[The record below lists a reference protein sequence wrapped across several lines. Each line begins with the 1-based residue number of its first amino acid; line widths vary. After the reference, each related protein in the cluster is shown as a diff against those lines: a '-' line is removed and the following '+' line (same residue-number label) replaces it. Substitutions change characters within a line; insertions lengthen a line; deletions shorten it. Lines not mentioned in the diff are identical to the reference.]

1 MNKPAN
7 APNPFKLELLEP
19 RLLLS
24 ADPMTETVQA
34 IVPDITESVIVE
46 SLDSL
51 DTHEQNNSVSLISQQ
66 SNDNPQ
72 ESDDIIEETDFYDIN
87 VPDGKLSLDIISNH
101 TLDLS
106 DISEDLTLLF
116 DSTNTIS
123 IKKII
128 SNEAPSLLDDTQF
141 SLDEINTIIGGK
153 GQNAF
158 VFEEG
163 ATFDGMIDSASG
175 INDILFISG
184 GDCTWQIT
192 GFDSGIVDNLKFT
205 GIQNLK
211 GGTDNQ
217 DTFVF
222 ESAGHISGTIDGGDA
237 GFDTLSLLGSYNTV
251 NYSATSKSSGT
262 VNRDNDIITYT
273 GLEPIF
279 DNTDTVNR
287 IIGLSNSDDTDAV
300 LSQNGSQLNITGST
314 FEGITFNNPS
324 ASLTIQGL
332 EGTDTITVQSLDLD
346 HTQLIIEAENIILPA
361 DNTIESSADIY
372 FNATDQDINQITHT
386 NNLQD
391 RSASIEIFGDI
402 QTSQNIT
409 LTASVLRNV
418 DIHNDSNTT
427 LDTETLSNAVV
438 HIRNATI
445 NAAKFEVLASSY
457 GVVITHNTIDNAKN
471 EIPDKVYASIEE
483 SCQIAASQVTIRA
496 SRGTDYQ
503 ATGRDAYNHIS
514 GDTQAWIKDSDITS
528 GGDVSIIAEDN
539 IKMSAASP
547 ELTLDLS
554 TITSESTIS
563 ASSARNY
570 LSGNVDA
577 NLINSTLTVTGD
589 NTVSIS
595 ALRNAQIKSR
605 AETDHLTET
614 NGLASGYSVNLEGT
628 YSSNILTGHT
638 KASIESSVVNASDS
652 DIQVIAKETSAVDA
666 RSAIAASSDVN
677 SSLYQDFSSTVG
689 TSIAFNALG
698 WNPENAGIQTLD
710 ALANTSFATSSP
722 MDVNAYILD
731 STVTA
736 GKLDIKASLETK
748 LNSTVSNTAET
759 KSSSAFGAAGM
770 STSGILSS
778 NMLNT
783 TVKAYINNTSETKK
797 TTTQNEL
804 TINAN
809 DISEVYSNSKIV
821 SSAIITGDGGVS
833 ILNENKDLVID
844 ADFETSDGV
853 NNIKYGDRVLVAGDY
868 ANGGHQ
874 NGVYIYMGVQDTI
887 DLSQQDFTNKDYW
900 KEIPETQLI
909 PEGYNLT
916 DSDSVAIGGMVV
928 RNDVRTDVQSFINNA
943 EIVAGYATIT
953 AHESAKIH
961 ATADSTAESSG
972 GSAYGSGTSIAA
984 NGIIATNLILSKANA
999 YITGSLI
1006 TTSVGD
1012 LSIDAQ
1018 NMSIIDATN
1027 TSVTT
1032 TGDTAVG
1039 ASLAFNTIGWESQ
1052 NILFQTI
1059 DAIIGTDIGDEQPS
1073 EVKAYIQDSNLT
1085 ISGNVS
1091 LNAESKA
1098 EITSSVSNDA
1108 TSSAS
1113 ALVNASGMAVSGVL
1127 ASNMVSSLAQA
1138 YIKFTDTK
1146 GQVNVT
1152 GNITINAKD
1161 EADIVATNIMKA
1173 ISTTTNDGG
1182 ASIAAGLFNAVFD
1195 EYDYTSKS
1203 GIQTLSKNDKVR
1215 IASDHE
1221 GYAVKEGLYIFI
1233 GAEDEEI
1240 DLTKEDYTNRD
1251 KWRRFTSA
1259 SASELIPNIGNVTDS
1274 DSQAFGGIIVRN
1286 DLRSGVDS
1294 YIKNAVVETQGTVS
1308 LTADEAATIIAFDS
1322 STVTSSGGSCYGS
1335 GTSNAVSGII
1345 ATNLVQSHANAFIM
1359 NSEITTTNAGDLTI
1373 NAKNTSLIDATVNST
1388 IASGDMAVGVTLAFN
1403 TIGWDAQ
1410 NILSKTIDAL
1420 IGTEIG
1426 NQDPAE
1432 TNAYILDTNLTI
1444 AGDLT
1449 LYADNSAIVNA
1460 TVSNAADSQASALYG
1475 AGGSATSGI
1484 LSSNMVAIW

>member
-1 MNKPAN
+1 MKKPAN

-66 SNDNPQ
+66 SNDEPQ

-123 IKKII
+123 IKKIV
-128 SNEAPSLLDDTQF
+128 SNEGPSLLDDTQF
-141 SLDEINTIIGGK
+141 SLDEIDTIIGGK

-175 INDILFISG
+175 INDILSISG
-184 GDCTWQIT
+184 GDLTWQIT
-192 GFDSGIVDNLKFT
+192 GFDSGFVDNLKFT
-205 GIQNLK
+205 GIENLK

-222 ESAGHISGTIDGGDA
+222 ESAGHISGTIDGGDG

-279 DNTDTVNR
+279 DNTDTTNR
-287 IIGLSNSDDTDAV
+287 IIGLSNSDDNDAV
-300 LSQNGSQLNITGST
+300 LSQNGSQLNLTGST

-372 FNATDQDINQITHT
+372 FNATDQDVNQITHT

-418 DIHNDSNTT
+418 DIHNDSSTT
-427 LDTETLSNAVV
+427 LNTETLSNAVV
-438 HIRNATI
+438 HMRNATI
-445 NAAKFEVLASSY
+445 NAAKFEVLASSD
-457 GVVITHNTIDNAKN
+457 GVIITHNGMGNAKN
-471 EIPDKVYASIEE
+471 DISDRVFAMIEE
-483 SCQIAASQVTIRA
+483 SCQIAANQVTIRA

-514 GDTQAWIKDSDITS
+514 GDTQAWIKDSNITS
-528 GGDVSIIAEDN
+528 GGDVSIVAEDN

-554 TITSESTIS
+554 TITSESTIA

-577 NLINSTLTVTGD
+577 HLINSTLTVTGD

-595 ALRNAQIKSR
+595 ALRNTQIKSR

-614 NGLASGYSVNLEGT
+614 NGLVSGYSVNLEGT
-628 YSSNILTGHT
+628 YSSNILLGHT
-638 KASIESSVVNASDS
+638 KASIESSDVNAPDS
-652 DIQVIAKETSAVDA
+652 FIQVTAKETSAVDA

-759 KSSSAFGAAGM
+759 KSSSAFGAPGM

-783 TVKAYINNTSETKK
+783 TVKAYINNTSEMKRI
-797 TTTQNEL
+797 TTQNEL
-804 TINAN
+804 TINTN
-809 DISEVYSNSKIV
+809 DISEVYANSKIV

-853 NNIKYGDRVLVAGDY
+853 NSIKYGDRVRVAGDY

-874 NGVYIYMGVQDTI
+874 NGVYIYMGTQDTI
-887 DLSQQDFTNKDYW
+887 DLSQQDYTNKDYW

-928 RNDVRTDVQSFINNA
+928 RNDVRTQVQSYINNA
-943 EIVAGYATIT
+943 EVIAGYAGLT
-953 AHESAKIH
+953 AYESAKIH

-1006 TTSVGD
+1006 TTTVGD

-1018 NMSIIDATN
+1018 NTSIIDAIN
-1027 TSVTT
+1027 NSVTT

-1039 ASLAFNTIGWESQ
+1039 ASIAFNTIGWESQ
-1052 NILFQTI
+1052 NLLFQTI
-1059 DAIIGTDIGDEQPS
+1059 DAIIGTDIGDEKPA
-1073 EVKAYIQDSNLT
+1073 EVKAYIQDSNVT
-1085 ISGNVS
+1085 IAGNVS

-1138 YIKFTDTK
+1138 YIKITDSK

-1152 GNITINAKD
+1152 GNITINSKD
-1161 EADIVATNIMKA
+1161 ESDIIATNIMKA

-1203 GIQTLSKNDKVR
+1203 GTKTLSKNDKVR

-1221 GYAVKEGLYIFI
+1221 GDAVKEGLYIFI
-1233 GAEDEEI
+1233 GEEDAEI

-1251 KWRRFTSA
+1251 NWRRFTSA

-1322 STVTSSGGSCYGS
+1322 ITVTSSGGSCYGTGKS
-1335 GTSNAVSGII
+1335 TKSLQP
-1345 ATNLVQSHANAFIM
+1345 LVIPQ
-1359 NSEITTTNAGDLTI
+1359 
-1373 NAKNTSLIDATVNST
+1373 
-1388 IASGDMAVGVTLAFN
+1388 
-1403 TIGWDAQ
+1403 
-1410 NILSKTIDAL
+1410 
-1420 IGTEIG
+1420 
-1426 NQDPAE
+1426 
-1432 TNAYILDTNLTI
+1432 
-1444 AGDLT
+1444 
-1449 LYADNSAIVNA
+1449 
-1460 TVSNAADSQASALYG
+1460 
-1475 AGGSATSGI
+1475 
-1484 LSSNMVAIW
+1484 

>member
-1 MNKPAN
+1 MKKPTH
-7 APNPFKLELLEP
+7 APNSFKLELLEP

-66 SNDNPQ
+66 SNDDPQ

-123 IKKII
+123 IKKIF
-128 SNEAPSLLDDTQF
+128 SNEGPSLLDDTQF
-141 SLDEINTIIGGK
+141 SLDEIDTIIGGK

-192 GFDSGIVDNLKFT
+192 GFDSGFVDNLKFT
-205 GIQNLK
+205 GIENLK
-211 GGTDNQ
+211 GTDNQ

-222 ESAGHISGTIDGGDA
+222 ESAGHISGTIDGGDG

-300 LSQNGSQLNITGST
+300 LSQNGSQLSLTGST

-346 HTQLIIEAENIILPA
+346 NTQLIIEAENIILPA

-372 FNATDQDINQITHT
+372 FNATDQDVNQITHT

-402 QTSQNIT
+402 QTAQNIT

-418 DIHNDSNTT
+418 DIHNDSHTT

-438 HIRNATI
+438 HMRNATI
-445 NAAKFEVLASSY
+445 NAAKFEVLASSD
-457 GVVITHNTIDNAKN
+457 GVIITHNGMGNAKN
-471 EIPDKVYASIEE
+471 DISDRVFAMIEE
-483 SCQIAASQVTIRA
+483 SCQIAANQVTIRA

-503 ATGRDAYNHIS
+503 VTGRDAYNFIS

-528 GGDVSIIAEDN
+528 GDDVSIIAEDN

-577 NLINSTLTVTGD
+577 HLINSTLTVTGD

-605 AETDHLTET
+605 AKTDHLTET
-614 NGLASGYSVNLEGT
+614 RGLASGYSVNLEGT

-638 KASIESSVVNASDS
+638 KASIESSVVNAPDS

-666 RSAIAASSDVN
+666 RSSIAASSDID
-677 SSLYQDFSSTVG
+677 SSRYQDFSSTVG

-698 WNPENAGIQTLD
+698 WNPENAGIQTID

-797 TTTQNEL
+797 MTTQNEL

-844 ADFETSDGV
+844 ADFETADGV
-853 NNIKYGDRVLVAGDY
+853 NSIKYGDRVRVAGCRY
-868 ANGGHQ
+868 KACL
-874 NGVYIYMGVQDTI
+874 V
-887 DLSQQDFTNKDYW
+887 
-900 KEIPETQLI
+900 
-909 PEGYNLT
+909 
-916 DSDSVAIGGMVV
+916 
-928 RNDVRTDVQSFINNA
+928 
-943 EIVAGYATIT
+943 
-953 AHESAKIH
+953 
-961 ATADSTAESSG
+961 STF
-972 GSAYGSGTSIAA
+972 
-984 NGIIATNLILSKANA
+984 
-999 YITGSLI
+999 
-1006 TTSVGD
+1006 
-1012 LSIDAQ
+1012 
-1018 NMSIIDATN
+1018 M
-1027 TSVTT
+1027 
-1032 TGDTAVG
+1032 
-1039 ASLAFNTIGWESQ
+1039 
-1052 NILFQTI
+1052 
-1059 DAIIGTDIGDEQPS
+1059 
-1073 EVKAYIQDSNLT
+1073 
-1085 ISGNVS
+1085 
-1091 LNAESKA
+1091 
-1098 EITSSVSNDA
+1098 
-1108 TSSAS
+1108 
-1113 ALVNASGMAVSGVL
+1113 MAV
-1127 ASNMVSSLAQA
+1127 
-1138 YIKFTDTK
+1138 IK
-1146 GQVNVT
+1146 
-1152 GNITINAKD
+1152 
-1161 EADIVATNIMKA
+1161 
-1173 ISTTTNDGG
+1173 
-1182 ASIAAGLFNAVFD
+1182 
-1195 EYDYTSKS
+1195 
-1203 GIQTLSKNDKVR
+1203 
-1215 IASDHE
+1215 
-1221 GYAVKEGLYIFI
+1221 
-1233 GAEDEEI
+1233 
-1240 DLTKEDYTNRD
+1240 
-1251 KWRRFTSA
+1251 
-1259 SASELIPNIGNVTDS
+1259 
-1274 DSQAFGGIIVRN
+1274 
-1286 DLRSGVDS
+1286 
-1294 YIKNAVVETQGTVS
+1294 
-1308 LTADEAATIIAFDS
+1308 
-1322 STVTSSGGSCYGS
+1322 
-1335 GTSNAVSGII
+1335 
-1345 ATNLVQSHANAFIM
+1345 
-1359 NSEITTTNAGDLTI
+1359 
-1373 NAKNTSLIDATVNST
+1373 
-1388 IASGDMAVGVTLAFN
+1388 
-1403 TIGWDAQ
+1403 
-1410 NILSKTIDAL
+1410 
-1420 IGTEIG
+1420 
-1426 NQDPAE
+1426 
-1432 TNAYILDTNLTI
+1432 
-1444 AGDLT
+1444 
-1449 LYADNSAIVNA
+1449 
-1460 TVSNAADSQASALYG
+1460 
-1475 AGGSATSGI
+1475 
-1484 LSSNMVAIW
+1484 